1 MPDLL
6 VIIFGSISIVFIF
19 FLMFAYFRQR
29 SITKTVAAFY
39 ANSEIERM
47 SLLDK
52 LESIMEENESLKLSD
67 NVEFIK
73 FLSDS
78 REWAYS
84 YIEEVQALIE
94 ELKES
99 SVTGNNEK
107 RLEVTAKLILMLPED
122 PEALNKIEGV

>member
-6 VIIFGSISIVFIF
+6 VIIFGSISIALIF

-29 SITKTVAAFY
+29 SITKTIAAIY
-39 ANSEIERM
+39 ANSEIERRGV
-47 SLLDK
+47 LQK
-52 LESIMEENESLKLSD
+52 LELVMEENESLKLSD

-78 REWAYS
+78 REWAYN

-94 ELKES
+94 QLKEA
-99 SVTGNNEK
+99 SVTGDNEK

-122 PEALNKIEGV
+122 PETLNKIEGV

>member
-6 VIIFGSISIVFIF
+6 VIIFGSISIVLIF

-29 SITKTVAAFY
+29 SITKTIAVSY
-39 ANSEIERM
+39 ANVEIERM
-47 SLLDK
+47 AILDR
-52 LESIMEENESLKLSD
+52 LESVMEENESLKLSD

-78 REWAYS
+78 REWAYN

-99 SVTGNNEK
+99 SVTGDTDK
-107 RLEVTAKLILMLPED
+107 RLAITAKLILMLPED
-122 PEALNKIEGV
+122 PETLNKIEGV

>member
-1 MPDLL
+1 MSDLF
-6 VIIFGSISIVFIF
+6 VIIFGSISIAFIF
-19 FLMFAYFRQR
+19 FMMFAYFRQR
-29 SITKTVAAFY
+29 SITKVIAVEY

-47 SLLDK
+47 GILER
-52 LESIMEENESLKLSD
+52 LESVMEENESLKLSD

-78 REWAYS
+78 REWAYN
-84 YIEEVQALIE
+84 YIEEVQTLIE

-122 PEALNKIEGV
+122 PETLNKIEGV